1 MGTILPAMADDTYT
15 VKRATTINASPDRVY
30 AQIENF
36 HNWTNWSPWEGLD
49 PGLTRTYSGA
59 ESGTGAVYRWSGN
72 RKAGQGRMEIIDA
85 IEPSRVRID
94 LAFEK
99 PWKARNDTV
108 FTIEPEGSG
117 SRVTWSM
124 TGKMTLMT
132 KVVGLFKSMDKMVGP
147 DFEKG
152 LARLKLAA
160 ETPPPS

>member
-1 MGTILPAMADDTYT
+1 MADDTYT

-124 TGKMTLMT
+124 TGKKTLMT
-132 KVVGLFKSMDKMVGP
+132 KVMGLFKSMDKMVGP